1 MSRKKLLA
9 EAAGILEAPV
19 ATVWDLLAE
28 ELLPDGR
35 RSGRFTV
42 QDFPGHTSTVEVC
55 GHTISVQGGWWYRG
69 EWSVEPH
76 SKGALLV
83 HRVFN
88 VAQRARWAV
97 PLANRLF
104 IGLAENTRAAFMA
117 KLTQMGRRLGCSAR
131 PTTDPGRRASP
142 E

>member
-1 MSRKKLLA
+1 MTTRKKLLA
-9 EAAGILEAPV
+9 QAAGIVEAP
-19 ATVWDLLAE
+19 AARVWDALAA

-42 QDFPGHTSTVEVC
+42 EDFPGHTSTVEVS
-55 GHTISVQGGWWYRG
+55 GHTIAFQGGWWYRG

-76 SKGALLV
+76 PQGALVV

-88 VAQRARWAV
+88 VAQRLRWGV

-104 IGLAENTRAAFMA
+104 IGFAESTRTGFLDGLA
-117 KLTQMGRRLGCSAR
+117 KIGRRVGGAVR
-131 PTTDPGRRASP
+131 PA
-142 E
+142 